1 MQEGRIII
9 LLRVFDGIQLDQRIG
24 FVAWILLYVDDF
36 IVVDEK
42 HIIERFFAGFRRFFL
57 LRELFG
63 NGRYVL
69 AFHDVYFCRTLAL
82 ALDID

>member
-1 MQEGRIII
+1 MQEGRIVI
-9 LLRVFDGIQLDQRIG
+9 LLRIFDGIELDQRIG
-24 FVAWILLYVDDF
+24 FVTRILLHVDDF

-42 HIIERFFAGFRRFFL
+42 HIVKRFFADFRRFFL

-63 NGRYVL
+63 NGRHVL

-82 ALDID
+82 TLDID